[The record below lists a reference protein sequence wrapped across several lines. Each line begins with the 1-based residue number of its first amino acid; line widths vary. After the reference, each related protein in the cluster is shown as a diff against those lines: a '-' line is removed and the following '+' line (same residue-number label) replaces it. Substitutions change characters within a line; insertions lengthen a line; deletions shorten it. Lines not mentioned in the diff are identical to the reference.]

1 MGKVYEH
8 LSAEE
13 RGLIMAM
20 RLQGSGIRQL
30 ARTLGRSPSTIGRE
44 LARNGASG
52 SGESRVGRPR
62 KVPSYDATAAG
73 QRARRLRRK
82 ARRRRKLDR
91 QGALWLQVRALL
103 EQKWSP
109 QQIAGTLG
117 CVSHETIYTAIYA
130 MPRGSLR
137 RELTSLLRQGR
148 AKRRPRSRGVD
159 RRGQM
164 PDLPSI
170 HVRPPAANDRLLPG
184 HWEGDF
190 LKGAANR
197 SAVGVLVDRSTL
209 FLMLVK
215 MDGCSAIAAL
225 EGFRR
230 AFEPLPAELRQT
242 LTYDQ
247 GKEMAL
253 YGKLAQ
259 STGLSIYFAD
269 PHSPWQRGIC
279 ENTNGLLRQY
289 LPKGTDLSPYSQRQL
304 DAIAWE
310 MNTRPRATMGFRA
323 PAEVFFENYFADRTR
338 RSATVAL
345 GT

>member
-1 MGKVYEH
+1 MGKLYEH

-13 RGLIMAM
+13 RGVIMVM
-20 RLQGSGIRQL
+20 RQQGCSVREV
-30 ARTLGRSPSTIGRE
+30 ARSLRRSPSTVSRE
-44 LARNGASG
+44 LQRNGVAACG
-52 SGESRVGRPR
+52 GAPTGRPR
-62 KVPSYDATAAG
+62 RIQGYDASTAG

-82 ARRRRKLDR
+82 RRRMRKLDP
-91 QGALWLQVRALL
+91 QGVLWHQVRSCL
-103 EQKWSP
+103 ERKWSP

-130 MPRGSLR
+130 MPRGELR
-137 RELTSLLRQGR
+137 RELTSLLRQSR
-148 AKRRPRSRGVD
+148 AKRRPRSRGTD
-159 RRGQM
+159 RRGRI

-170 HVRPPAANDRLLPG
+170 HLRPPAANDRLLPG

-215 MDGCSAIAAL
+215 MDGCSAAAAL
-225 EGFRR
+225 DGFRR
-230 AFEPLPAELRQT
+230 AFAPLPPELRQT

-253 YGKLAQ
+253 HAQLAE

-289 LPKGTDLSPYSQRQL
+289 LPKGTDLSALSQRQL

-310 MNTRPRATMGFRA
+310 MNTRPRASMGFRT
-323 PAEVFFENYFADRTR
+323 PAEVFFDNYFKDRNNRT
-338 RSATVAL
+338 TVAL
-345 GT
+345 GS